1 MLLSYPASLTLPEAN
16 LIDLTHDER
25 EGGFAQVL
33 HLEVCRGRKLRGDEI
48 RPTADIAFDV
58 VLTGDLVSIR
68 DIGDKEE

>member
-1 MLLSYPASLTLPEAN
+1 MCLVK
-16 LIDLTHDER
+16 DDE
-25 EGGFAQVL
+25 FTKL
-33 HLEVCRGRKLRGDEI
+33 FTILEKRRRTKEDRRRSKLRGDEI